1 MMTPL
6 KPMRR
11 MPLALGLLWMLA
23 AGTPHA
29 ADKPLLGPATGA
41 LPATPTAA
49 ADTPS
54 GPRVATAEAHENE
67 RWLAIR
73 EGLFGQRP
81 IENRLDAK
89 APADAVVALDLPIR
103 AADASV
109 VPIGIR
115 TLPQPTAGRYVR
127 KVWLVIDRNPSP
139 VGAVFTLTPQ
149 AGRAELATRVRV
161 EEYTHVRAI
170 AELSDGSLHMH
181 TRFLKASGGCSAAPG
196 GDLAAAKATLGRF
209 KLRLDPVPDGAGLVA
224 AQLSISH
231 PNVSGLA
238 IDQLTRLAPPPHFVR
253 QVQVSY
259 GGQPVMTADVDFT
272 LSENPYLKFNV
283 QADQPGELRVTVRD
297 TEDGRYEQALALGPG
312 GQPLAAAGTPGAVT
326 R

>member
-1 MMTPL
+1 MKILL
-6 KPMRR
+6 KSMRR
-11 MPLALGLLWMLA
+11 LPLALGLLCLLG
-23 AGTPHA
+23 AGTLQA
-29 ADKPLLGPATGA
+29 ADKPRIGPATGA
-41 LPATPTAA
+41 LPVAPTPAA
-49 ADTPS
+49 ETPS

-73 EGLFGQRP
+73 EGLFGKRP
-81 IENRLDAK
+81 IQNLLDAK
-89 APADAVVALDLPIR
+89 APADAVVALDVPIR
-103 AADASV
+103 AADAAV
-109 VPIGIR
+109 VPMTIR
-115 TLPQPTAGRYVR
+115 TLPQQTAERHVK

-149 AGRAELATRVRV
+149 AGRAELGTRVRV

-209 KLRLDPVPDGAGLVA
+209 KVRLDPVPDAAGLVA

-253 QVQVSY
+253 QVEVRY
-259 GGQPVMTADVDFT
+259 GDQPVMTADVDFT
-272 LSENPYLKFNV
+272 LSENPYLKFHFR
-283 QADQPGELRVTVRD
+283 ADRPGELKVTVRD

-312 GQPLAAAGTPGAVT
+312 GQPRAAAGTSATAT

>member
-1 MMTPL
+1 MNTPL
-6 KPMRR
+6 KTLRR
-11 MPLALGLLWMLA
+11 LPLALALTLGLGA
-23 AGTPHA
+23 AQA

-41 LPATPTAA
+41 LPAAPTTAP
-49 ADTPS
+49 DTPS

-73 EGLFGQRP
+73 EGLFGKRP
-81 IENRLDAK
+81 IQNLLDAK
-89 APADAVVALDLPIR
+89 APADAVVALDVPIR
-103 AADASV
+103 AADAAV
-109 VPIGIR
+109 VPMTIR
-115 TLPQPTAGRYVR
+115 TLPLQTAERHVK

-170 AELSDGSLHMH
+170 AELNDGSLHMH

-196 GDLAAAKATLGRF
+196 SDLAAAKATLGRF
-209 KLRLDPVPDGAGLVA
+209 KLRLDPVADAAGLVA

-253 QVQVSY
+253 QVEVSY
-259 GGQPVMTADVDFT
+259 DGKPVVTADVDFT
-272 LSENPYLKFNV
+272 LSENPYLKFHFK
-283 QADQPGELRVTVRD
+283 AGGAGDLKVTVRD
-297 TEDGRYEQALALGPG
+297 TEDGRYEQTLALGPG
-312 GQPLAAAGTPGAVT
+312 GQPVATAAGAATTAA